1 MKIFLITIFVFLF
14 SNCSFDNKTGIW
26 NNSNEI
32 IEKKADSFKNF
43 KKLYTENKLFD
54 QIILPNNDFKISL
67 DPIKINLK
75 WPDEF

>member
-1 MKIFLITIFVFLF
+1 MVMKIFLITIFVFLF

-43 KKLYTENKLFD
+43 KKTPQKTKLFTHLFYFF
-54 QIILPNNDFKISL
+54 IFFIAYL
-67 DPIKINLK
+67 
-75 WPDEF
+75 